1 MRLRIERTPKPK
13 AATSYK
19 EKALPTNVKDLQQAI
34 YWERFEKNQLREKV
48 RWQISTVLAFIAAAF
63 VAGIMLGGMVVKGV
77 EIPPVSL
84 RASCEVQVA
93 RLIARG
99 SVLESRMD
107 DTITACIEY
116 YDGDPSLPS
125 G

>member
-1 MRLRIERTPKPK
+1 MYRLSLTKTPKPEPVRQS
-13 AATSYK
+13 T
-19 EKALPTNVKDLQQAI
+19 ALPTSVKDLQQAVH
-34 YWERFEKNQLREKV
+34 WERYRNWELSKKLKG
-48 RWQISTVLAFIAAAF
+48 QISAILLLAAAGCA
-63 VAGIMLGGMVVKGV
+63 AGFMWGASVVKGV